1 MRNVIVN
8 STPMIILSKI
18 GRLDVLREMYGFVIV
33 PQAVY
38 KEVNAKSDSACQ
50 CMRGSD
56 WIHVRNIVS
65 IEDKKMYKARLHD
78 GEVEV
83 MILAQEI
90 GGDVLTVIDDNA
102 ARKTAR
108 YLGLKVTGTLG
119 VLMKAKSLGY
129 IESVKESM
137 PSMRKSGF
145 YISAELERS
154 VLNKVGEL

>member
-18 GRLDVLREMYGFVIV
+18 GRLDILRKMYGSVIV

-38 KEVNAKSDSACQ
+38 EEINAKSDSVCR
-50 CMRGSD
+50 CIREMD
-56 WIHVRNIVS
+56 WIYIRNILS
-65 IEDKKMYKARLHD
+65 IENKKMYKARLHD

-102 ARKTAR
+102 ARKTAK
-108 YLGLKVTGTLG
+108 YLGIKVTGTLG

-129 IESVKESM
+129 IESVGEHIS
-137 PSMRKSGF
+137 SMRKAGF
-145 YISAELERS
+145 YIGAELERA
-154 VLNKVGEL
+154 VLNKVGEV

>member
-1 MRNVIVN
+1 
-8 STPMIILSKI
+8 MIILNKI
-18 GRLDVLREMYGFVIV
+18 GKLDILREMYGSVIV

-38 KEVNAKSDSACQ
+38 KEVSAKSDSACR
-50 CMRGSD
+50 CIIGMD
-56 WIHVRNIVS
+56 WIHIQNILS
-65 IEDKKMYKARLHD
+65 IENKKMYKARLHD

-108 YLGLKVTGTLG
+108 YLGIKVTGTLG

-129 IESVKESM
+129 IESVRDSIA
-137 PSMRKSGF
+137 SMRQAGF
-145 YISAELERS
+145 YIGTELERL
-154 VLNKVGEL
+154 VLHKVGE